1 MALSLAYGEPEVQE
15 CAGSYSYTWVE
26 PPERAP
32 RGTKIDHFGE
42 SMTIYTVK

>member
-1 MALSLAYGEPEVQE
+1 MCGLIQLG
-15 CAGSYSYTWVE
+15 WVE

-42 SMTIYTVK
+42 NMTIYTVK